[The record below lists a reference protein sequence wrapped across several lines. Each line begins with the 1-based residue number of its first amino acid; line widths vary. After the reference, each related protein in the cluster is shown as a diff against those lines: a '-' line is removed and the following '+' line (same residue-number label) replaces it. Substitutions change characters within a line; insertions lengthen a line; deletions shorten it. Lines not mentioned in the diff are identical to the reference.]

1 MNALRRRMMV
11 LAATAGLAA
20 AWGCSGGAPA
30 VDTSTAEATVSGKVS
45 FSGKTATKGTVVFD
59 PSNYKRKDA
68 SPRSAEIGAD
78 GSYTVT
84 TLVGQNQVSV
94 NSPELKNSDYPPI
107 EFDVQSGDNTFDI
120 EVTPATAK

>member
-11 LAATAGLAA
+11 LAAAAGLAVV
-20 AWGCSGGAPA
+20 WGCSGGAPA
-30 VDTSTAEATVSGKVS
+30 VDTSTTEATVSGKVS

-68 SPRSAEIGAD
+68 APRSAEIGAD

-94 NSPELKNSDYPPI
+94 NSPELKSSDYPPI

-120 EVTPATAK
+120 EVTPTGGK